1 MKKTKCYKFKEV
13 DLVSLR
19 ELALKVK
26 SQTGFRLRYGGLL
39 TLLRTDVE
47 EKLVH
52 TLVQFYDPS
61 FRCFTFPDFQLVPT
75 LEAYS
80 NLVGLPIAEK
90 TPFTGPGTSLT
101 PLVIAKDLYLKT
113 SDVSNHLIT
122 KSHIRGFTSKYL
134 LEQANLSSTCQDTLE
149 AILALLIYGLILFS
163 NLDNFVDMNAIEV
176 FHSKNPVPTLLAD
189 TYHAI
194 HDRTL
199 KGRGY
204 ILCCISLLYRWF
216 ISHLPSSFHDNSEN
230 WSYSQRIMALTPNEV
245 VWLTPAA
252 QVKEIIMGC
261 GDFLNVPLLGTRGGI
276 NYNPQ
281 LSYRGIPLMRST
293 FLVKAFDGSRK
304 NVLGEIDL
312 PITIGPENFLI
323 TFQVMDINASY
334 SCLLGRP
341 WIHDA
346 GAVTSTL
353 HQKLKFI
360 RNGKLVTIHGKEA
373 YLVSQLSSF
382 SCIEAGS
389 AEGTA
394 FQGLTV
400 EGTEPKRDGTAMASL
415 KDAQRAV
422 QEGQA
427 AGWGKLIQLREN
439 KHKEGLGFSPT
450 SGVSTGAFCSAGFV
464 NAITEEATGFGP
476 RPVFVTPG
484 GFARDW
490 DAIDIP
496 SIMHVSE

>member
-13 DLVSLR
+13 DLVGLR

-39 TLLRTDVE
+39 TLLRTDVD

-134 LEQANLSSTCQDTLE
+134 LDQANLGTTRQDALE
-149 AILALLIYGLILFS
+149 AILALLIYGLILFP
-163 NLDNFVDMNAIEV
+163 NLDNFVDMNAIEI

-204 ILCCISLLYRWF
+204 ILCCTSLLYRWF

-252 QVKEIIMGC
+252 Q
-261 GDFLNVPLLGTRGGI
+261 
-276 NYNPQ
+276 
-281 LSYRGIPLMRST
+281 
-293 FLVKAFDGSRK
+293 
-304 NVLGEIDL
+304 
-312 PITIGPENFLI
+312 
-323 TFQVMDINASY
+323 
-334 SCLLGRP
+334 
-341 WIHDA
+341 
-346 GAVTSTL
+346 
-353 HQKLKFI
+353 
-360 RNGKLVTIHGKEA
+360 
-373 YLVSQLSSF
+373 
-382 SCIEAGS
+382 
-389 AEGTA
+389 
-394 FQGLTV
+394 
-400 EGTEPKRDGTAMASL
+400 
-415 KDAQRAV
+415 
-422 QEGQA
+422 
-427 AGWGKLIQLREN
+427 
-439 KHKEGLGFSPT
+439 
-450 SGVSTGAFCSAGFV
+450 
-464 NAITEEATGFGP
+464 
-476 RPVFVTPG
+476 
-484 GFARDW
+484 
-490 DAIDIP
+490 
-496 SIMHVSE
+496 